1 MRRYKLIAILLLLTT
16 LTGCIQK
23 FEYSEQ
29 QSDAAAEYIAG
40 VMLKYDKEY
49 TADLV
54 SYEKVIEKQEAEA
67 AAIATPVPVN
77 SLNTNSEQ
85 GQTTTSAVTVT
96 PEKDYTLTEVIGE
109 EGFEIEYQEF
119 VVAESYPEDA
129 TETYFLITP
138 SRSDYQLMVLSFML
152 KNTLDKENNL
162 NLTKADIGYQLD
174 VNVGTLYEP
183 PFALLEN
190 NLKLIDLTLKAGEE
204 RPVVLIFE
212 IKKDVEMTDI
222 NLMVTRDNRS
232 EIIKIK

>member
-1 MRRYKLIAILLLLTT
+1 MTT

-40 VMLKYDKEY
+40 VMLKNDKNYVAEM
-49 TADLV
+49 V
-54 SYEKVIEKQEAEA
+54 SIEKIIEKQEAEA
-67 AAIATPVPVN
+67 AVTVTPTPV
-77 SLNTNSEQ
+77 NTQNTKSEQ
-85 GQTTTSAVTVT
+85 GQTTTPTDTAA

-109 EGFEIEYQEF
+109 EGFEIEYTEF
-119 VVAESYPEDA
+119 IVSDSYPEDA
-129 TETYFLITP
+129 TDAYFSITP
-138 SRSDYQLMVLSFML
+138 RSGYQLMVLSFLL

-162 NLTKADIGYQLD
+162 NLTKADIVYQLD
-174 VNVGTLYEP
+174 VNVGTIYEP

-190 NLKLIDLTLKAGEE
+190 NLKLIDLTLKSSETK
-204 RPVVLIFE
+204 PVVLIFE
-212 IKKDVEMTDI
+212 VKKDVEMTDV